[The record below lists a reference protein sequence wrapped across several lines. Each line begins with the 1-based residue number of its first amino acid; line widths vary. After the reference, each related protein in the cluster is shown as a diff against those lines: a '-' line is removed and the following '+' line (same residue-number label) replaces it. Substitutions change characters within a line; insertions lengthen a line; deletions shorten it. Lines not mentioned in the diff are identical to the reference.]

1 MRSQKRLICFQHGKY
16 VDKRGVIDITSITE
30 VTAFVRCRPYVST
43 LTHQN
48 RELRIINPNRE
59 WVLSAEDDAT
69 AALWAE
75 ILLRRLDYL
84 MALDYELLPQ
94 HRPVTLELQRDDS
107 DSEGEESSTDARF
120 QVTLRALML
129 GP

>member
-1 MRSQKRLICFQHGKY
+1 MRSQRLICFQHGKY

-30 VTAFVRCRPYVST
+30 VTAFVRRRPHVST

-94 HRPVTLELQRDDS
+94 HRPGTLELQREHDS

-120 QVTLRALML
+120 QVALL
-129 GP
+129 DCACPC